1 MVRIFI
7 YLLIKE
13 KDKNKDN
20 EIPKHLTI
28 YIYIYMNTLKSVN
41 PVEVIKASNMSD
53 SDYAEATSLCEVNSY
68 GNDSYAT
75 LPTNWNINLA
85 CI

>member
-1 MVRIFI
+1 
-7 YLLIKE
+7 
-13 KDKNKDN
+13 
-20 EIPKHLTI
+20 
-28 YIYIYMNTLKSVN
+28 MNTLKSVN

>member
-28 YIYIYMNTLKSVN
+28 YIYI
-41 PVEVIKASNMSD
+41 
-53 SDYAEATSLCEVNSY
+53 
-68 GNDSYAT
+68 
-75 LPTNWNINLA
+75 
-85 CI
+85 